1 MKAVSP
7 GERPAPNS
15 YWVVPNRFA
24 AGEYPG
30 AKSSQHQAAVAKVT
44 ALLDAGIDHF
54 IDLTEAKERLNP
66 YVDLANEETRHRGVT
81 IGYERWPIPDVDVPS
96 TPGDMTAILDAIDAA
111 LDGGKTV
118 YVHCWGGVGR
128 TGTVIGCW
136 LVRHGSTAGDALAHV
151 AEGWQ
156 GMEKFTPGRE
166 SPETS
171 GQREYVHNWPEAGS
185 RNLHHRVDFMSDVSV
200 RDRFRGCL
208 SGLAVGDALGTTLEF
223 TPPGSFEP
231 IDDMVG
237 GGPFDLQ
244 PGQWTDDTSM
254 TLCLATSLVESGGF
268 DPGDQMT
275 RYVRWWREGYL
286 SSTGACFDIGIATR
300 GALSRFEKTGE
311 PFAGSLDPYSAGNG
325 SLMRLAPVP
334 MFFAGDPADAIER
347 SADSSK
353 TTHGAEEAVDACRYF
368 SGLLAGALKGVD
380 KAMLLS
386 DRYCPIEGHWRRNP
400 LAERIDAVAAG
411 SFKAKEPPEIKGA
424 GYVVLSL
431 EAALWAFRGST
442 CFRDGALLAVNLGDD
457 ADTTGAI
464 YGQIAGAHYGVE
476 AIPAEWRRRLTMKA
490 EIESLADQLYEGAMK
505 SDHRGFTSL

>member
-30 AKSSQHQAAVAKVT
+30 ATSSRHQEAVAKVT

-136 LVRHGSTAGDALAHV
+136 LVRHGSTAGDALAQV

-185 RNLHHRVDFMSDVSV
+185 RK
-200 RDRFRGCL
+200 
-208 SGLAVGDALGTTLEF
+208 
-223 TPPGSFEP
+223 PKP
-231 IDDMVG
+231 
-237 GGPFDLQ
+237 
-244 PGQWTDDTSM
+244 
-254 TLCLATSLVESGGF
+254 
-268 DPGDQMT
+268 
-275 RYVRWWREGYL
+275 
-286 SSTGACFDIGIATR
+286 SSSC
-300 GALSRFEKTGE
+300 
-311 PFAGSLDPYSAGNG
+311 
-325 SLMRLAPVP
+325 
-334 MFFAGDPADAIER
+334 
-347 SADSSK
+347 
-353 TTHGAEEAVDACRYF
+353 
-368 SGLLAGALKGVD
+368 
-380 KAMLLS
+380 
-386 DRYCPIEGHWRRNP
+386 
-400 LAERIDAVAAG
+400 
-411 SFKAKEPPEIKGA
+411 
-424 GYVVLSL
+424 
-431 EAALWAFRGST
+431 
-442 CFRDGALLAVNLGDD
+442 
-457 ADTTGAI
+457 
-464 YGQIAGAHYGVE
+464 
-476 AIPAEWRRRLTMKA
+476 
-490 EIESLADQLYEGAMK
+490 
-505 SDHRGFTSL
+505 

>member
-1 MKAVSP
+1 MKVAP
-7 GERPAPNS
+7 PPEEPAPNS
-15 YWVVPNRFA
+15 YWVGPNRLA

-30 AKSSQHQAAVAKVT
+30 AKSSRHAVAKVM
-44 ALLDAGIDHF
+44 ALLDAGINHF
-54 IDLTEAKERLNP
+54 IDLTEETERLNP
-66 YVDLANEETRHRGVT
+66 YVELAKREALHRGVT
-81 IGYERWPIPDVDVPS
+81 IDHERWPIPDVDVPS
-96 TPGDMTAILDAIDAA
+96 TPGDMAAILDAIDAA

-136 LVRHGSTAGDALAHV
+136 LVRHGSTASEALAQV

-156 GMEKFTPGRE
+156 GMEKFTPKRE
-166 SPETS
+166 SPESS
-171 GQREYVHNWPEAGS
+171 GQREYVRNWREAGS
-185 RNLHHRVDFMSDVSV
+185 RKFHHPVDFMSDVSV

-208 SGLAVGDALGTTLEF
+208 AGLAVGDALGTTLEF
-223 TPPGSFEP
+223 KPPGSFEP

-254 TLCLATSLVESGGF
+254 ALCLATSLVESGGF
-268 DPGDQMT
+268 DPGDQMM
-275 RYVRWWREGYL
+275 RYVRWWCEGYL
-286 SSTGACFDIGIATR
+286 SSTGACFDIGNATCR
-300 GALSRFEKTGE
+300 ALSRFEKTGE

-334 MFFAGDPADAIER
+334 MFFAGDPGEAIER
-347 SADSSK
+347 SADSSR

-368 SGLLAGALKGVD
+368 SGLLVGALKGVD
-380 KAMLLS
+380 KATLLS
-386 DRYCPIEGHWRRNP
+386 DRHCPVEDHWRRDP
-400 LAERIDAVAAG
+400 LAERIDTVAAG
-411 SFKAKEPPEIKGA
+411 SFKDKEPPEIKGE
-424 GYVVLSL
+424 GYVVRSL
-431 EAALWAFRGST
+431 EAALWAFHRST

-476 AIPAEWRRRLTMKA
+476 AIPVEWRQRLTMMA
-490 EIESLADQLYEGAMK
+490 EIESLADRLHDGATK
-505 SDHRGFTSL
+505 SGNQGSTSR